1 MKVTQTRSIFLADDD
16 DDDCLFFK
24 EALEELHVSVKLTT
38 VHDGEQLMKLLS
50 KLVGELP
57 PLLFLDLNMPRK
69 NGFQCLNEIKQD
81 ERLKKLTVIIFST
94 SYQKDVA
101 DLLYNNGAHYFIHKP
116 AAFEELKKVI
126 QRVIMIMEQTLSVTP
141 SGQAGIFIQPAREN
155 FVIA

>member
-24 EALEELHVSVKLTT
+24 EALDELPVSIKLTT
-38 VHDGEQLMKLLS
+38 VNDGEQLMKLLS
-50 KLVGELP
+50 KIVGELP

-69 NGFQCLNEIKQD
+69 NGFQCLTEIKQD
-81 ERLKKLTVIIFST
+81 ERLKQLTVIIFST
-94 SYQKDVA
+94 SFQQDVA

-116 AAFEELKKVI
+116 AAFEDLKKVI
-126 QRVIMIMEQTLSVTP
+126 HRVIMIMEQTLSVTP
-141 SGQAGIFIQPAREN
+141 PGQAGIFIQPAREN